1 MGEHVTL
8 RLALVATNWSGV
20 LRFGFT
26 CKNPETINATS
37 LPRYA
42 CPDLTNIQG
51 QFWAKALPERMATQ
65 GAILSYYANDA
76 GEVHY
81 SVDRV
86 PHGVFFSGVDTSR
99 PLWPLIDIYGNT
111 TVVELVSEY
120 QCHMKSIQ

>member
-1 MGEHVTL
+1 MTL